1 MEHPKFAVSLMCM
14 DFSIAGEQVSTL
26 SQHADSLHLDIMD
39 GHFAPNLSLSP
50 EWLKWVLPHS
60 TVRNEAHLM
69 TTDPDYW
76 LEPLAQVGVN
86 VISPHVETLNTHA
99 FRTMNSI
106 RALGCGTGLVVNPLT
121 TFDSILP
128 LIERVDLLTLMTID
142 VGFAGQPFI
151 DEMLAKIE
159 QAAKYKSDHGLNYE
173 IQIDGSCSEKTFAK
187 LRNAGAETFIL
198 GNSGLFSLDRDLD
211 KAWAKM
217 RANYERTTGETR
229 PAED

>member
-1 MEHPKFAVSLMCM
+1 M
-14 DFSIAGEQVSTL
+14 
-26 SQHADSLHLDIMD
+26 
-39 GHFAPNLSLSP
+39 
-50 EWLKWVLPHS
+50 
-60 TVRNEAHLM
+60 
-69 TTDPDYW
+69 
-76 LEPLAQVGVN
+76 
-86 VISPHVETLNTHA
+86 
-99 FRTMNSI
+99 
-106 RALGCGTGLVVNPLT
+106 VNPLT
-121 TFDSILP
+121 TFESILP

-159 QAAKYKSDHGLNYE
+159 QAAKYRSDHGLDYE

-217 RANYERTTGETR
+217 RANYECITGETL

>member
-1 MEHPKFAVSLMCM
+1 
-14 DFSIAGEQVSTL
+14 
-26 SQHADSLHLDIMD
+26 
-39 GHFAPNLSLSP
+39 
-50 EWLKWVLPHS
+50 
-60 TVRNEAHLM
+60 
-69 TTDPDYW
+69 
-76 LEPLAQVGVN
+76 
-86 VISPHVETLNTHA
+86 
-99 FRTMNSI
+99 
-106 RALGCGTGLVVNPLT
+106 
-121 TFDSILP
+121 
-128 LIERVDLLTLMTID
+128 MTID

-217 RANYERTTGETR
+217 RANYERTTGETL
-229 PAED
+229 PPED

>member
-1 MEHPKFAVSLMCM
+1 METPKFAVSLMCM

-60 TVRNEAHLM
+60 SVRNEAHLM

-86 VISPHVETLNTHA
+86 VISPHAETLNTHA

-121 TFDSILP
+121 TFESILP

-159 QAAKYKSDHGLNYE
+159 QAAKYRSDHGLDYE
-173 IQIDGSCSEKTFAK
+173 I
-187 LRNAGAETFIL
+187 
-198 GNSGLFSLDRDLD
+198 
-211 KAWAKM
+211 
-217 RANYERTTGETR
+217 
-229 PAED
+229 

>member
-1 MEHPKFAVSLMCM
+1 
-14 DFSIAGEQVSTL
+14 
-26 SQHADSLHLDIMD
+26 
-39 GHFAPNLSLSP
+39 
-50 EWLKWVLPHS
+50 
-60 TVRNEAHLM
+60 M

-86 VISPHVETLNTHA
+86 VISPHAETLNTHA

-121 TFDSILP
+121 TFESILP

-159 QAAKYKSDHGLNYE
+159 QAAKYKSDHGLDYE

-198 GNSGLFSLDRDLD
+198 GNSGLFSLDRNLD

-217 RANYERTTGETR
+217 RANYERTTGETL

>member
-1 MEHPKFAVSLMCM
+1 METPKFAVSLMCM

-60 TVRNEAHLM
+60 SVRNEAHLM

-86 VISPHVETLNTHA
+86 VISPHAETLNTHA

-121 TFDSILP
+121 TFD
-128 LIERVDLLTLMTID
+128 

-159 QAAKYKSDHGLNYE
+159 QAAKYKSDHGLDYE

-217 RANYERTTGETR
+217 RANYERTTGETL

>member
-1 MEHPKFAVSLMCM
+1 METPKFAVSLMCM

-60 TVRNEAHLM
+60 SVRNEAHLM

-86 VISPHVETLNTHA
+86 VISPHAETLNTHA

-121 TFDSILP
+121 TF
-128 LIERVDLLTLMTID
+128 
-142 VGFAGQPFI
+142 
-151 DEMLAKIE
+151 EMLAKIE
-159 QAAKYKSDHGLNYE
+159 QAAKYKSDHGLDYE

-217 RANYERTTGETR
+217 RANYERTTGETL